1 MPSAY
6 WNRLDRRI
14 SCATK
19 TLLSNGSWWRQSTI
33 AKGDQVKLDLKPF
46 VEALKKKDVKKARE
60 SLEDMENKLNLK
72 DEFWCGYHLA
82 LCGMISA
89 IESGDE
95 LSLILKMLG
104 RTIPGESLQKLTQQI
119 QERVSQLFRPEDEI
133 GFSTAWVDALQL
145 FQKN

>member
-1 MPSAY
+1 
-6 WNRLDRRI
+6 L
-14 SCATK
+14 
-19 TLLSNGSWWRQSTI
+19 WWRQSTI

>member
-1 MPSAY
+1 M
-6 WNRLDRRI
+6 
-14 SCATK
+14 
-19 TLLSNGSWWRQSTI
+19 
-33 AKGDQVKLDLKPF
+33 KLDLKPF